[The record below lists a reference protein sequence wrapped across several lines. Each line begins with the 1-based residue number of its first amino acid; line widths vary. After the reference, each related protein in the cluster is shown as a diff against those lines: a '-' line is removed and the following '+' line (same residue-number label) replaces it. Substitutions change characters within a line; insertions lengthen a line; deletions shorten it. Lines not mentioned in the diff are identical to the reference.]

1 MHEIEK
7 IDNKT
12 ESIEKNQIKILRL
25 KSKGTEIK
33 PHWRGS
39 KNIHELAEERI
50 SKLEDRAKEIMILEH
65 REKRMKKTNRALD
78 KCEAQL
84 SNT

>member
-50 SKLEDRAKEIMILEH
+50 SKLEDSTINVIKYGEDFVHVFI
-65 REKRMKKTNRALD
+65 
-78 KCEAQL
+78 
-84 SNT
+84 